1 MVMHATR
8 AVARAGACAPAPF
21 IKWAG
26 GKGQLLGQLEAL
38 LPKDARA
45 RRYHEPFIGGGA
57 LFFHL
62 RPRVAEL
69 ADANAD
75 LIATYASVRNE
86 VDALVRA
93 LAPLDR
99 AHSDERYYRMRAR
112 WNEQLDLPRAQRA
125 ALFIYLNKTG
135 YNGLWRVNRM
145 GKHNVPVGRY
155 VRPHVYDAD
164 VLRADSAL
172 LQGARLNAEPFESVL
187 DRAAAGDFVY
197 LDPPYHPIS
206 RTSSFTAYAR
216 GGFGE
221 EDQRRLADAF
231 GELDRRGCA
240 VMLSN
245 SDCAFIAGLYRRWRI
260 DRVRAARAINSK
272 AGRRGSV
279 SELVIRNYP

>member
-1 MVMHATR
+1 MHASR
-8 AVARAGACAPAPF
+8 AAAQAISCAPAPF

-26 GKGQLLGQLEAL
+26 GKGQLLAQLVPL
-38 LPKDARA
+38 LPPNVV
-45 RRYHEPFIGGGA
+45 RYHEPFVGGGA
-57 LFFHL
+57 LYFHL
-62 RPRVAEL
+62 TPRAAEL

-75 LIATYASVRNE
+75 LIATYQVVRDE

-99 AHSDERYYRMRAR
+99 GHSDERYYRMRTR
-112 WNEQLDLPRAQRA
+112 WNERPDLPAVERA

-135 YNGLWRVNRM
+135 YNGLWRVNSR

-155 VRPHVYDAD
+155 ARPNVFDPD
-164 VLRADSAL
+164 VLRADAQL
-172 LQGARLNAEPFESVL
+172 LRGARLRSGPFEQVL

-197 LDPPYHPIS
+197 FDPPYHPIS

-221 EDQRRLADAF
+221 ADQQKLAQVFA
-231 GELDRRGCA
+231 ELDRRGCR

-245 SDCAFIAGLYRRWRI
+245 SDCAFIAGLYRGWRI

>member
-1 MVMHATR
+1 MHATR
-8 AVARAGACAPAPF
+8 AAAQVGSCAPAPF

-26 GKGQLLGQLEAL
+26 GKGQLLAQLEPL
-38 LPKDARA
+38 LPPDVVK
-45 RRYHEPFIGGGA
+45 YHEPFVGGGA
-57 LFFHL
+57 LYFHL
-62 RPRVAEL
+62 APRAAEL

-75 LIATYASVRNE
+75 LIATYQAVRDD
-86 VDALVRA
+86 VDVLLRA

-99 AHSDERYYRMRAR
+99 GHSDERYYRMRSR
-112 WNEQLDLPRAQRA
+112 WNERPDLSPVERA

-135 YNGLWRVNRM
+135 YNGLWRVNLK

-155 VRPHVYDAD
+155 TRPHVFDAD
-164 VLRADSAL
+164 VLRAD
-172 LQGARLNAEPFESVL
+172 ARLLRGAKLRSGPFEHVL

-197 LDPPYHPIS
+197 FDPPYHPIS

-221 EDQRRLADAF
+221 ADQQRLASVFA
-231 GELDRRGCA
+231 ELDRRGCR

-245 SDCAFIAGLYRRWRI
+245 SDCAFIAGMYRRWRI

>member
-1 MVMHATR
+1 YLKEP
-8 AVARAGACAPAPF
+8 GYS
-21 IKWAG
+21 G
-26 GKGQLLGQLEAL
+26 LG
-38 LPKDARA
+38 
-45 RRYHEPFIGGGA
+45 
-57 LFFHL
+57 
-62 RPRVAEL
+62 
-69 ADANAD
+69 
-75 LIATYASVRNE
+75 
-86 VDALVRA
+86 
-93 LAPLDR
+93 
-99 AHSDERYYRMRAR
+99 
-112 WNEQLDLPRAQRA
+112 
-125 ALFIYLNKTG
+125 
-135 YNGLWRVNRM
+135 RVNGR
-145 GKHNVPVGRY
+145 GTQNVRVGRFGGPL
-155 VRPHVYDAD
+155 VSDAA
-164 VLRADSAL
+164 VLHADSAL
-172 LQGARLNAEPFESVL
+172 LQGARLHAEPFESVL

-221 EDQRRLADAF
+221 QDQRRLADAF